1 MRPVSVSFSGPP
13 GCGKSHVAMTFPDPI
28 TVIDYDGGL
37 EDVLPK
43 FPEKDVKVIN
53 FHLPSTVKTR
63 KAGEKIKME
72 KVYGEN
78 EFEQFMEQYSAE
90 LDEGRAQTIVID
102 TASTLK
108 SVVTAAQRDR
118 QGHELSNQFAYEV
131 PYEQMRAIRN
141 MAYEAGV
148 NLVLL
153 HYVKPLWKAGK
164 DTGLLKTDGFA
175 NVDGLVDWSV
185 FMELIVD
192 SENGNKIES
201 TVKKCRI
208 DMKHVGETCDN
219 LTYKK
224 LAAIVDL

>member
-108 SVVTAAQRDR
+108 SVVTAAQKKQHRRRFSCCRILVR
-118 QGHELSNQFAYEV
+118 QCYLLLSLPPASIFSK
-131 PYEQMRAIRN
+131 PS
-141 MAYEAGV
+141 
-148 NLVLL
+148 VLL
-153 HYVKPLWKAGK
+153 RVANGA
-164 DTGLLKTDGFA
+164 LL
-175 NVDGLVDWSV
+175 
-185 FMELIVD
+185 
-192 SENGNKIES
+192 S
-201 TVKKCRI
+201 T
-208 DMKHVGETCDN
+208 
-219 LTYKK
+219 L
-224 LAAIVDL
+224 L